1 MLLVSKVKEN
11 INSLETETGEIEVEE
26 LIERILILD
35 KLERSNQQSLN
46 GEVISHSEFKK
57 EILEWFK

>member
-11 INSLETETGEIEVEE
+11 INSLETESGEIELED

-35 KLERSNQQSLN
+35 KLER
-46 GEVISHSEFKK
+46 
-57 EILEWFK
+57 